1 MENSK
6 GSSARSNGRSGSDQS
21 SPQSDGSSRKQ
32 ISDSSTADEDV
43 EMGQP
48 KAENENPPQDASSQ
62 SREVKK
68 EPTDD
73 KAKDTRKVALMAA
86 VAVVILLGLIV
97 GLSVGLTQRNKRN
110 NNQSPN
116 NTVDPPSD
124 FSTVGEGTGVGS
136 LSTPTMY
143 SAPVTDLDDGLLPW
157 RIQSFG
163 LNVIEGYQGC
173 DDLRADLAEAG
184 AYLANVVI
192 RRNSRYG
199 PSYGGG
205 YEMEEEAM
213 DDLDMGIA
221 AEAPMASEMVGDSSA
236 AKESAREPE
245 FEADEAADGGGDAEG
260 ETDYGTN
267 NQVEGVDEADVVKS
281 DGTYVFAAY
290 GNKVIQFDTFGR
302 KISET
307 TMPEPQFDEEGCKDH
322 YIDDGHYEEIA
333 EVEELVD
340 FDGRSRRRKLGDIKS
355 KKVRSALH
363 KRYNAQNRR
372 TDSRRRRTSMIA
384 DPYWGCWRPEARI
397 ESMLLE
403 GNRLVVVVSGYDNYR
418 FDPTTQGQQPILG
431 DVGTTNVRV
440 YDTNSLIPNEVPLD
454 STEQEPGHPS
464 QLQLVAS
471 RDLPGYYANKGGR
484 SIGNRAYLVSN
495 NYVDTWH
502 HFERHFDRWQ
512 VIYDS
517 LSDEEYIE
525 AATAY
530 ANDKVIP
537 NFTNRLL
544 SELMERADE
553 DLLGTCS
560 HVQQL
565 SLYQTGDIDAAA
577 NHWWDSGVFS
587 GLAQITSFDLDQA
600 PIAAASA
607 DAEPMLQVQKSV
619 AFVPSSWST
628 TIYATQDNLFIASQG
643 YDEHPLSRSGYIPT
657 TFILGF
663 DLGDGPARGAKVGKV
678 PGTVLNQFSIDM
690 YEGHLRVAT
699 TTWSDW
705 VCPNELTVEEV
716 NEVADEVDVSDA
728 DLIEESATIMTTEE
742 LPFDDGIFCRGD
754 RFRGPQNQIS
764 VLEVEGDADVMVQ
777 KGQLGGLGKPGES
790 IYAVR
795 YIDWKAFVVTFER
808 TDVSVMTIWYIF
820 LPLSIRRTY
829 EQGLRSTPSFFSS
842 FLLFPYVCSPS
853 TLLICRCLLPPKSL
867 EN

>member
-1 MENSK
+1 
-6 GSSARSNGRSGSDQS
+6 
-21 SPQSDGSSRKQ
+21 
-32 ISDSSTADEDV
+32 
-43 EMGQP
+43 MGQP
-48 KAENENPPQDASSQ
+48 REKNANPAPQDASK
-62 SREVKK
+62 SRQVKK
-68 EPTDD
+68 GSTTTKDNS
-73 KAKDTRKVALMAA
+73 KDTRKIALIAA
-86 VAVVILLGLIV
+86 TVVILLGLIV
-97 GLSVGLTQRNKRN
+97 GLSVGLTQRNKRSDQSTN
-110 NNQSPN
+110 NN
-116 NTVDPPSD
+116 PPSD
-124 FSTVGEGTGVGS
+124 FSTLGEGTGVGS

-143 SAPVTDLDDGLLPW
+143 SAPVTDLNDGLLPW

-163 LNVIEGYQGC
+163 TNVIEGYGGC

-205 YEMEEEAM
+205 YVLEEGVDDVAEESGMVADM
-213 DDLDMGIA
+213 DLG
-221 AEAPMASEMVGDSSA
+221 APMASEMES

-245 FEADEAADGGGDAEG
+245 FAADEADHAAEDDGGSDASEGG

-267 NQVEGVDEADVVKS
+267 NQVEGVDEADMVKS
-281 DGTYVFAAY
+281 DGTFIFAAY
-290 GNKVIQFDTFGR
+290 GNKVIQFDKFGR
-302 KISET
+302 RISET
-307 TMPEPQFDEEGCKDH
+307 TMPAPYFDEEGCKDH
-322 YIDDGHYEEIA
+322 YIDEGHYEEIA
-333 EVEELVD
+333 VEELVD
-340 FDGRSRRRKLGDIKS
+340 FDGRSRRRKLREIKS
-355 KKVRSALH
+355 KKVRNDLQ
-363 KRYNAQNRR
+363 KRHHSQNRR
-372 TDSRRRRTSMIA
+372 QSHRRRRTSMVA
-384 DPYWGCWRPEARI
+384 DDIYWGCWRPEARI

-403 GNRLVVVVSGYDNYR
+403 DNRLVVVVSGYEPTYR
-418 FDPTTQGQQPILG
+418 YGPTTQSQQPILG
-431 DVGTTNVRV
+431 DVGTTKVRV
-440 YDTNSLIPNEVPLD
+440 YDTNSLIPNEVTLD

-464 QLQLVAS
+464 QLQLIAS

-512 VIYDS
+512 VIYDG

-560 HVQQL
+560 HVQPL
-565 SLYQTGDIDAAA
+565 SLYQTGNIDAQS

-587 GLAQITSFDLDQA
+587 GLSQITSFDLDQA

-643 YDEHPLSRSGYIPT
+643 YDEHPSSRSGYIPT
-657 TFILGF
+657 TFLLGF
-663 DLGDGPARGAKVGKV
+663 DLGDGPAKGAKVGKV

-705 VCPNELTVEEV
+705 VCPTEPVAEEPD
-716 NEVADEVDVSDA
+716 EGADEVDAPDA
-728 DLIEESATIMTTEE
+728 DSIEESVMTTSSSSPTVVDI
-742 LPFDDGIFCRGD
+742 LPTEPMDDERIFCIGD
-754 RFRGPQNQIS
+754 RFRGPQNQITLLG
-764 VLEVEGDADVMVQ
+764 VNGDSDIMEQ

-795 YIDWKAFVVTFER
+795 YIGWKAFVVTFER
-808 TDVSVMTIWYIF
+808 TDVSFVLDCNMSIWYY
-820 LPLSIRRTY
+820 SAMNTY
-829 EQGLRSTPSFFSS
+829 EPSLISRFYS
-842 FLLFPYVCSPS
+842 FHFHWCTALLHY
-853 TLLICRCLLPPKSL
+853 
-867 EN
+867 